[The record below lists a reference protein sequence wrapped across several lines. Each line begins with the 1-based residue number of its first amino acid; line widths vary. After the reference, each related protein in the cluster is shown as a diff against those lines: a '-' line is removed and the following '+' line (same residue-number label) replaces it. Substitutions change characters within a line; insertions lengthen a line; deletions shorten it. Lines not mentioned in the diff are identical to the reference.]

1 MIHAKQINITNVTLK
16 NIEPPFGLD
25 PAEVEQILKD
35 AAGEPD
41 LGKRIDRISTLFLGR
56 PYIEGSLGGGADLAE
71 ELRVSLSAFDCVTFM
86 ESVLALALARTVDE
100 FIDTIRRIRYK
111 DGEIRWRRRNHY
123 MVDWASNNE
132 ESGFIKNLTSGPFT
146 VEKTCTLS
154 LIAGLPA
161 KTTTFLYF
169 STQSCGK
176 VAGLF
181 ETGDLIF
188 FVSMKNT
195 LDVFHTALLVE
206 REGCW
211 LLRHATRTAS
221 AVIEQDLIEFTSQ
234 NEMPGFILLK
244 PLCRR

>member
-1 MIHAKQINITNVTLK
+1 VIHAKRINITNVTLK
-16 NIEPPFGLD
+16 NIEPPFELD
-25 PAEVEQILKD
+25 PAEVEEILKD

-41 LGKRIDRISTLFLGR
+41 LGTRMGRISELFLNR
-56 PYIEGSLGGGADLAE
+56 PYIEGSLGGGAELAE

-86 ESVLALALARTVDE
+86 ESVLALALTQTIDE

-111 DGEIRWRRRNHY
+111 DGEIDWPHRNHY

-132 ESGFIKNLTSGPFT
+132 EIGFIKNITAGPFA

-169 STQSCGK
+169 PAQSREK

-206 REGCW
+206 REGRW
-211 LLRHATRTAS
+211 LLRHATRTAG
-221 AVIEQDLIEFTSQ
+221 AVIEQDLIEFISR
-234 NEMPGFILLK
+234 NEMAGFMLLR